1 MRNQSNATLLV
12 EGNTAS
18 LLQTARATVYNPTQ
32 PEVQMR
38 VRIVLDTGSQR
49 SYVSSTVQNQLNLPS
64 KGKRSMIIATFG
76 TSRGKWRGCEHVEL
90 GIELGKG
97 CCQVLNVFSVPT
109 ICEPITGSL
118 TNRDL
123 DQFSHLRNS

>member
-1 MRNQSNATLLV
+1 
-12 EGNTAS
+12 
-18 LLQTARATVYNPTQ
+18 
-32 PEVQMR
+32 
-38 VRIVLDTGSQR
+38 
-49 SYVSSTVQNQLNLPS
+49 
-64 KGKRSMIIATFG
+64 MIIATFG

-123 DQFSHLRNS
+123 DQFSHLRHLELSDPNLGDEHQAIDILV